1 MESSVGSPVDQGLV
15 FVAACQLLELRVRLF
30 TGVND
35 GVFCRIA
42 CGFAVPRVVIHEQL
56 HPQREQELVAVG
68 AVPRSQV
75 TARAVVV
82 QDLDKRRRDAR
93 IRGI

>member
-1 MESSVGSPVDQGLV
+1 MESSVGSPVDLPYLRIDVCKRQQKHGLR
-15 FVAACQLLELRVRLF
+15 CQECPH
-30 TGVND
+30 TH
-35 GVFCRIA
+35 A
-42 CGFAVPRVVIHEQL
+42 PRVVIHEQL